1 MAVNLF
7 PPENLLP
14 VDGVRLSAV
23 SAGIRYQGR
32 DDLVLMELAEGSQ
45 CAAVFTKNAFC
56 AAPVIVARDHLAVA
70 SPRYLLI
77 NSGNANAGT
86 GDQGLQT
93 AEATCTELT
102 KRVDDCQA
110 EAVLPFSTG
119 VIGVQLP
126 LECFQSAL
134 PAAVEALGSDNWAQA
149 AAGIMTTDTVAKAA
163 SRQVELDGGVVTI
176 TGISKGSGMIHPNM
190 ATMLAYVVTDAMAGQ
205 DALQSL
211 LAEVANETF
220 NCITVDG
227 DTSTNDALIL
237 AATGQSG
244 VPIAGDNLVLFRRA
258 LQEVCLYLAQA
269 IVRDGEGATKFISID
284 VEGAGTRDEARA
296 VGETVALSPLV
307 KTAMFASDPN
317 WGRILAAIGRS
328 PVEDLDVSKV
338 TVWLGDVPLV
348 ENGQPAAS
356 YTEEQGQHVMK
367 QDEITVR
374 IALGRGD
381 IAASTWTCDFSY
393 DYVKINA
400 EYRS

>member
-86 GDQGLQT
+86 GEQGLQT
-93 AEATCTELT
+93 AKATCVELA
-102 KRVDDCQA
+102 KLLDDCQA
-110 EAVLPFSTG
+110 ESVLPFSTG
-119 VIGVQLP
+119 VIGEQLP
-126 LECFQSAL
+126 LECFQNTLPSAIG
-134 PAAVEALGSDNWAQA
+134 ALASDHWAQA
-149 AAGIMTTDTVAKAA
+149 AAGIMTTDTVAKAI

-176 TGISKGSGMIHPNM
+176 TGVSKGSGMIHPNM
-190 ATMLAYVVTDAMAGQ
+190 ATMLAYVATDAMAGQ
-205 DALQSL
+205 DTLQSL
-211 LAEVANETF
+211 LTEVTNETF

-244 VPIAGDNLVLFRRA
+244 VPIAGANLVVFRQA

-284 VEGAGTRDEARA
+284 VEDAGSRDEARA

-328 PVEDLDVSKV
+328 PVENLDVSKV
-338 TVWLGDVPLV
+338 TVWLGDTLLV

-356 YTEEQGQHVMK
+356 YTEEQGQQVMK
-367 QDEITVR
+367 RDEITVR
-374 IALGRGD
+374 ISLGRGD
-381 IAASTWTCDFSY
+381 TKASTWTCDFSY

>member
-7 PPENLLP
+7 PPEKLLP
-14 VDGVRLSAV
+14 IDGVRLSAV
-23 SAGIRYQGR
+23 SAGIRYQNR
-32 DDLVLMELAEGSQ
+32 NDLVLLELAEGSQ

-56 AAPVIVARDHLAVA
+56 AAPVIVARENLAVT

-86 GDQGLQT
+86 GDQGLQ
-93 AEATCTELT
+93 AAKATCAELA
-102 KRVDDCQA
+102 KLAGCQA

-119 VIGVQLP
+119 VIGAQLP
-126 LECFQSAL
+126 VERFQKAL
-134 PAAVEALGSDNWAQA
+134 PAAVEALASDHWAEA
-149 AAGIMTTDTVAKAA
+149 AAGIMTTDTVAKAI

-190 ATMLAYVVTDAMAGQ
+190 ATMLAYVATDAMAGQ
-205 DALQSL
+205 DVLQSL
-211 LAEVANETF
+211 LTEVTNETF

-237 AATGQSG
+237 AATGRSG
-244 VPIAGDNLVLFRRA
+244 VPIAGDNLLVFRRA

-284 VEGAGTRDEARA
+284 VEGAGNRDEARA

-328 PVEDLDVSKV
+328 PVAELDVSKV
-338 TVWLGDVPLV
+338 TVWLGDALLV
-348 ENGQPAAS
+348 ENGQPAGS
-356 YTEEQGQHVMK
+356 YTEAQGQKVMK

-374 IALGRGD
+374 ISLGRGD
-381 IAASTWTCDFSY
+381 VKASTWTCDFSY